1 VLTPHGTVVF
11 VGGEDGD
18 RWTGGMD
25 RQLRGFVTSLARL
38 QKARTLLA
46 TMNKKDLRILAERPG
61 AHLRVNLRDGDPGMG
76 DPGVHLEQFV
86 PEGEGLR

>member
-1 VLTPHGTVVF
+1 MF

-25 RQLRGFVTSLARL
+25 RQLRGLITSLARP

-46 TMNKKDLRILAERPG
+46 TVNQNDLRTLAEMIEAGTLTPVIDRTYPLEQ
-61 AHLRVNLRDGDPGMG
+61 APDALR
-76 DPGVHLEQFV
+76 HLESGHPRGKLV
-86 PEGEGLR
+86 LTV